1 MGDTTLNKDIEVHS
15 RLQNYS
21 VIFSKDVIGTLNS
34 KICDISKIRLLVL
47 TDRNVYFHQRQLF
60 LNLEN
65 KFNCFTHII
74 EPGGNSKSLTKVQKL
89 YDILIENNFNKGDI
103 LLAIGGGV
111 VGDLG
116 GFTAATFNRG
126 MRFIQVPTTLL
137 SQVDS
142 SIGGKV
148 GIHYNELTN
157 MIGAIY
163 PPEFTIVNLKFL
175 DTLPQREF
183 CCGMSEIIK
192 MAYIYNASLLNV
204 LTKAENISEK
214 MEYIISKSIE
224 IKKDVIENDE
234 FENHKRLSLN
244 FGHTLGH
251 AIETLYGH
259 LDYLHGEAVAIGM
272 VFEAKLSLDEGKLS
286 KSKYNKLLVALK
298 KHSLPTFINLN
309 DDSMARIAE
318 IIKTD
323 KKNSSDQIHFILP
336 TEQGFSIYKI
346 KKNSEKIINDLRK
359 YLVEK

>member
-1 MGDTTLNKDIEVHS
+1 
-15 RLQNYS
+15 
-21 VIFSKDVIGTLNS
+21 
-34 KICDISKIRLLVL
+34 
-47 TDRNVYFHQRQLF
+47 
-60 LNLEN
+60 
-65 KFNCFTHII
+65 
-74 EPGGNSKSLTKVQKL
+74 
-89 YDILIENNFNKGDI
+89 
-103 LLAIGGGV
+103 
-111 VGDLG
+111 
-116 GFTAATFNRG
+116 

-148 GIHYNELTN
+148 GVHFNELTN

-183 CCGMSEIIK
+183 CCGMSEVIK

-204 LTKAENISEK
+204 LTKADNISEK

-224 IKKDVIENDE
+224 IKKEVIENDE

-259 LDYLHGEAVAIGM
+259 LEYLHGEAVAIGM

-286 KSKYNKLLVALK
+286 KSKYNKLLAALK

-309 DDSMARIAE
+309 DDSIARIAE

>member
-1 MGDTTLNKDIEVHS
+1 
-15 RLQNYS
+15 
-21 VIFSKDVIGTLNS
+21 
-34 KICDISKIRLLVL
+34 
-47 TDRNVYFHQRQLF
+47 
-60 LNLEN
+60 
-65 KFNCFTHII
+65 
-74 EPGGNSKSLTKVQKL
+74 
-89 YDILIENNFNKGDI
+89 
-103 LLAIGGGV
+103 
-111 VGDLG
+111 
-116 GFTAATFNRG
+116 
-126 MRFIQVPTTLL
+126 
-137 SQVDS
+137 
-142 SIGGKV
+142 
-148 GIHYNELTN
+148 
-157 MIGAIY
+157 
-163 PPEFTIVNLKFL
+163 
-175 DTLPQREF
+175 
-183 CCGMSEIIK
+183 MSEVIK

-204 LTKAENISEK
+204 LTKADNISEK

-259 LDYLHGEAVAIGM
+259 LEYLHGEAVAIGM

-286 KSKYNKLLVALK
+286 KSKYNKLLAALK

-309 DDSMARIAE
+309 DDSIARIAE

>member
-15 RLQNYS
+15 RLRNYS

-60 LNLEN
+60 LNLEK
-65 KFNCFTHII
+65 KFNCFIHII
-74 EPGGNSKSLTKVQKL
+74 EPGGNSKSLTEVQKL
-89 YDILIENNFNKGDI
+89 YDILIENNFNKSDI

-137 SQVDS
+137 SQV
-142 SIGGKV
+142 KV
-148 GIHYNELTN
+148 GVHFNELTN

-183 CCGMSEIIK
+183 CCGMSEVIK

-204 LTKAENISEK
+204 LTKADNISEK

-259 LDYLHGEAVAIGM
+259 LEYLHGEAVAIGM

-286 KSKYNKLLVALK
+286 KSKYNKLLAALK

-309 DDSMARIAE
+309 DDSIARIAE

>member
-1 MGDTTLNKDIEVHS
+1 
-15 RLQNYS
+15 
-21 VIFSKDVIGTLNS
+21 
-34 KICDISKIRLLVL
+34 
-47 TDRNVYFHQRQLF
+47 
-60 LNLEN
+60 
-65 KFNCFTHII
+65 
-74 EPGGNSKSLTKVQKL
+74 
-89 YDILIENNFNKGDI
+89 
-103 LLAIGGGV
+103 
-111 VGDLG
+111 
-116 GFTAATFNRG
+116 
-126 MRFIQVPTTLL
+126 
-137 SQVDS
+137 
-142 SIGGKV
+142 
-148 GIHYNELTN
+148 

-183 CCGMSEIIK
+183 CCGMSEVIK

-204 LTKAENISEK
+204 LTKADNISEK

-259 LDYLHGEAVAIGM
+259 LEYLHGEAVAIGM

-286 KSKYNKLLVALK
+286 KSKYNKLLAALK

-309 DDSMARIAE
+309 DDSIARIAE